1 MRQAVFQARYGPDWE
16 QFERW
21 LDRHDAL
28 RTRTVNPAP
37 RTAHVPAHALADTD
51 VPQVYRRV
59 CQHLA
64 LARDRQ
70 YSPELVDR
78 LNRLA
83 LRGHHLLYGAR
94 ARRGA
99 ARGIAFLAR
108 RLPAPRA
115 RGAHRR
121 DRRGGALLRTG
132 GALIAVL
139 QWYPDFIYYLVDP
152 QQLAK
157 YQEMY
162 DPGNKR
168 LGMRDADDNVKMFGF
183 YIWNNVKIG
192 FQTFA
197 TGLAFGVGTVFYL
210 VFNGVMIGAIA
221 GYLTEI
227 GLATPFWSFVSGHSA
242 LELTAIAIS
251 GAGGLKLGG
260 AVIAPGLQSRK
271 AALVAAARPA
281 VQLMYGAAAM
291 FLAAAFV
298 EAFWSPLTAVP
309 GRHQA
314 RRRGDDVGGRARVA
328 RIRRSRRERGGSI
341 RGPCALARAG
351 PAACSLKA

>member
-1 MRQAVFQARYGPDWE
+1 MRQAVFQARYAPDWE
-16 QFERW
+16 RFERW
-21 LDRHDAL
+21 LDRDEAL
-28 RTRTVNPAP
+28 RKRTVNPAL
-37 RTAHVPAHALADTD
+37 TPAHALADTD

-94 ARRGA
+94 PRRGV
-99 ARGIAFLAR
+99 ARGLGFLLGGFPRLVRTQRAVVIAAAVLFFG
-108 RLPAPRA
+108 PV
-115 RGAHRR
+115 
-121 DRRGGALLRTG
+121 AL
-132 GALIAVL
+132 LIAVL

-197 TGLAFGVGTVFYL
+197 TGLAFGLGSIFYL
-210 VFNGVMIGAIA
+210 VVNGVMIGAIA

-251 GAGGLKLGG
+251 GAAGLKLGG

-291 FLAAAFV
+291 FLAAAFI
-298 EAFWSPLTAVP
+298 EAFWSPLTAFPPVTKYLV
-309 GRHQA
+309 GA
-314 RRRGDDVGGRARVA
+314 IMWSVVLGYFLLGGR
-328 RIRRSRRERGGSI
+328 G
-341 RGPCALARAG
+341 RA
-351 PAACSLKA
+351 A